1 LSRIAGLIRDRA
13 FAHYFGNSAAADA
26 FRAAQKIPNFLQNLF
41 GEGVLSGSLIPVYAR
56 LLGENKGA
64 EADRVASV
72 IATLLALVTSLLAA
86 LGILATP
93 FLIDLIAPGFE
104 GEKRALTIQ
113 LVQILFPGIAL
124 LVMSA
129 WCLGILSSHRRFFL
143 SYAAPVLWN
152 AMIIGALVLF
162 GGRQPQNELAITVAW
177 GMVAGCALQLVVQ
190 LPSVFRL
197 LGKFRPAVELSSPH
211 VRDVLRNFAPV
222 VATRGVVQISAYIDN
237 MLASLLPTGA
247 VAALG
252 YAQTIYLLPVS
263 LFGMSVSAASLAEMS
278 RSQGQASGDTSNE
291 ALKAHLERGASQ
303 IAFFI
308 VPSMAAMLVLGDVIV
323 GALYKTGAF
332 SRDDVMHVWLAL
344 GGCAIG
350 LPASTLG
357 RLYSSTFYALQDA
370 RSPLRIAI
378 LRVIVVTVL
387 GYISGVR
394 VPRWLGVDPAYGI
407 VCLTAASSIAG
418 WLEFGLL
425 RNKLAQ
431 RIGQVGLGWSF
442 LLPTFASAAIASGAG
457 FGAKL
462 AMGALW
468 ATAPAYIV
476 AVPVCG
482 TFGAVYFLVAAILGV
497 ERARSILRRIVKVI
511 SRRR

>member
-1 LSRIAGLIRDRA
+1 M
-13 FAHYFGNSAAADA
+13 
-26 FRAAQKIPNFLQNLF
+26 QNLF

-56 LLGENKGA
+56 LLGEKNQA

-72 IATLLALVTSLLAA
+72 IATLLALVTSILAA

-104 GEKRALTIQ
+104 GEKRLLTIR

-152 AMIIGALVLF
+152 AMIIGALLF
-162 GGRQPQNELAITVAW
+162 WGGREPQNDLAITVAW
-177 GMVAGCALQLVVQ
+177 GMVAGCALQLFVQ

-197 LGKFRPAVELSSPH
+197 LGSFRPAIDVASAP

-278 RSQGQASGDTSNE
+278 RSQGQAAEEPEANSHQ
-291 ALKAHLERGASQ
+291 ALKAHLERGARQ
-303 IAFFI
+303 ISFFI
-308 VPSMAAMLVLGDVIV
+308 IPSMVAMLALGDVIV

-332 SRDDVMHVWLAL
+332 SRQDVIHVWLAL
-344 GGCAIG
+344 AGCALG

-378 LRVIVVTVL
+378 LRVMVVTVL
-387 GYISGVR
+387 GYVSGVR
-394 VPRWLGVDPAYGI
+394 LPQWLGVDPAYGI
-407 VCLTAASSIAG
+407 VCLTAASSFAG
-418 WLEFGLL
+418 WLEFILL
-425 RNKLAQ
+425 RRKLGQ
-431 RIGQVGLGWSF
+431 RIGSAGLSLSF
-442 LLPTFASAAIASGAG
+442 LASTIGAAILACGAG
-457 FGAKL
+457 FGAKWSL
-462 AMGALW
+462 AKLW
-468 ATAPAYIV
+468 AGAPAYLV
-476 AVPVCG
+476 AIPVCG
-482 TFGAVYFLVAAILGV
+482 LFGAVYFVIAAMLGV
-497 ERARSILRRIVKVI
+497 SQAQTILRRLTRMVI
-511 SRRR
+511 RRR